1 MQRNDSPNHA
11 RFGRGV
17 PSMMIPTEGSN
28 WTVMTSSSSPIIQPS
43 NPSSVPFQRETLPP
57 EAFHSSF
64 VPSNYRANTMDRPL
78 PSTSMPSSVFRLPS
92 DASSSLVHVH
102 EEDSFALPNHGRFNS
117 LVSPCQQQEPLWK
130 LHAPYQQQQ
139 QQQQHQ
145 PLQQPQQQPLS
156 SKRDKKLESAQLH
169 FSYVSNR
176 ATPVSREELRNVFSH
191 FGPVMEVTLK
201 KAQIKPV
208 RYSIKANNL
217 IIKINFL
224 FFFSTTGL
232 QNPNGI
238 RFHSF
243 PAHFRWNF
251 SCD

>member
-1 MQRNDSPNHA
+1 
-11 RFGRGV
+11 
-17 PSMMIPTEGSN
+17 MMMPREESD
-28 WTVMTSSSSPIIQPS
+28 WTVMTAASSPSIIQPS

-102 EEDSFALPNHGRFNS
+102 EEDSFALPIQGRFNS
-117 LVSPCQQQEPLWK
+117 LASPYQQQEPLWK

-139 QQQQHQ
+139 QQ
-145 PLQQPQQQPLS
+145 PVN
-156 SKRDKKLESAQLH
+156 KRRDKKLESAQLH

-176 ATPVSREELRNVFSH
+176 ATTVSREELRNVFSH

-208 RYSIKANNL
+208 RYSIKANNPT
-217 IIKINFL
+217 IKIYFL

-238 RFHSF
+238 WFHSF

-251 SCD
+251 SCN